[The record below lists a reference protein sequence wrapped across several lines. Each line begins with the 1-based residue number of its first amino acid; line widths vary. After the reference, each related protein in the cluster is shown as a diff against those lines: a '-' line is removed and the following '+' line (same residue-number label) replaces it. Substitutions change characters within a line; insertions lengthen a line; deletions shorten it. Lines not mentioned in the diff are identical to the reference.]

1 MAGDRRTNEATL
13 KKYYPSEA
21 GGMLVAGNTK
31 YQPIFIEKDNL
42 FINGVLIGILKQKE
56 VR

>member
-1 MAGDRRTNEATL
+1 
-13 KKYYPSEA
+13 
-21 GGMLVAGNTK
+21 MLVAGNTK

>member
-21 GGMLVAGNTK
+21 GVMLVAGNTK